1 VSAVVVVLLMRG
13 RSGLGRRLRFGGL
26 IAWHGRRIKHHAIE
40 LDRLLGMRLKWRNHH
55 AEGKSQDRKTL
66 HRSSPILCTL
76 LCTRLKRKNR
86 KFPKEWQGTF
96 A

>member
-1 VSAVVVVLLMRG
+1 MMPRERGGGGAVDAWSFWPWSAPAVWG
-13 RSGLGRRLRFGGL
+13 P
-26 IAWHGRRIKHHAIE
+26 HIE

-76 LCTRLKRKNR
+76 
-86 KFPKEWQGTF
+86 FVHAVE

>member
-40 LDRLLGMRLKWRNHH
+40 LDRLLGVRLKRRNHH

-76 LCTRLKRKNR
+76 
-86 KFPKEWQGTF
+86 FVHAVE